1 MPSLT
6 DHLRDAETHDRL
18 PFHSS
23 CPICRQ
29 TRLSGTIPSGG
40 LVPPRTQ
47 ALLAASLLAVSATA
61 PATTA
66 FAAEQDQQQDGTA
79 PVAQNGAPD
88 PADSPDFDPGG
99 DATDLPDTA
108 PPLPQQQASADPG
121 NDDTAPVDQAP
132 ATNPD
137 DPVVDPGDGSDT
149 GSAQPPPVPAD
160 GTPPPSTPAAT
171 PPPAPVGTTVD
182 SPPTPAP
189 ATETPAASATP
200 PVRAPRAATR
210 AAHRTRTAR
219 PRHKRPT
226 HPAGPTSQVAPT
238 TAANTSPQ
246 AATPAPPTVTDVPI
260 AATARGRVAR
270 PGDRTHTV
278 LAGESLWAIATDLLG
293 ADATP
298 ASVAREVNRLWQ
310 LNEDQIA
317 TGDPDLLMVG
327 TRLTLR

>member
-18 PFHSS
+18 PFHPS

-29 TRLSGTIPSGG
+29 TRLSGRIVSGG
-40 LVPPRTQ
+40 VVPPRTQ
-47 ALLAASLLAVSATA
+47 ALLAASLLAVSATT
-61 PATTA
+61 PATAA
-66 FAAEQDQQQDGTA
+66 FAAELDQQQDGTA
-79 PVAQNGAPD
+79 PVAQSGAPD
-88 PADSPDFDPGG
+88 PAASPDFDPGG
-99 DATDLPDTA
+99 DPTDLPANA
-108 PPLPQQQASADPG
+108 PPVPQTQAPADAG
-121 NDDTAPVDQAP
+121 NDDTAPVDQGP

-137 DPVVDPGDGSDT
+137 DPVVDPGDGSGA

-160 GTPPPSTPAAT
+160 GTPPPSTPVAT

-182 SPPTPAP
+182 TTPAPAP

-200 PVRAPRAATR
+200 LVPAPRTATR
-210 AAHRTRTAR
+210 ATRRTRTAR
-219 PRHKRPT
+219 QEHKRPT
-226 HPAGPTSQVAPT
+226 HPADTTSQVSQTP
-238 TAANTSPQ
+238 AATTSPQ
-246 AATPAPPTVTDVPI
+246 PATPAPTAAEVPI
-260 AATARGRVAR
+260 AATAGGRGAR

-298 ASVAREVNRLWQ
+298 ASVAREVNQLWQ
-310 LNEDQIA
+310 LNRDQIA
-317 TGDPDLLMVG
+317 TGDPDLLLVG